1 MMSNGN
7 SIKKLK
13 RVTYIRTKQARQ
25 EKAKEQRRYISNIL
39 YIKAIERLQNC
50 YKKGYKMAH
59 QTEIFILPPL
69 PWPRSPPFH

>member
-13 RVTYIRTKQARQ
+13 RVTYVRTKQEGQ

-39 YIKAIERLQNC
+39 HIKAIERLQNC
-50 YKKGYKMAH
+50 YKKRLQNGASN
-59 QTEIFILPPL
+59 
-69 PWPRSPPFH
+69 RD